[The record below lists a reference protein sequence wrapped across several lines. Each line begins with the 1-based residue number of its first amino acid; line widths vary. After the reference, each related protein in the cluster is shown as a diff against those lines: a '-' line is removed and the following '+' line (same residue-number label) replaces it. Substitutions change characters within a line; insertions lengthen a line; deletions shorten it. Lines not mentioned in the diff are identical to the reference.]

1 MNFKIDIELFYLF
14 KLRIKRFTYLVAPK
28 QWGSPFATQQT
39 LIGISIHAQNS
50 FCQEQSLDSL
60 NLFVLLQQNIVTQ
73 LQQVIAICLVS
84 YVLATKSTNPVDSI
98 YLTPQMYLTPFLK
111 SISFENLIRNNKF
124 IAVSV
129 IPAFAR
135 HAFSWVS

>member
-14 KLRIKRFTYLVAPK
+14 KLRIKSFTYLVAPK

-39 LIGISIHAQNS
+39 LIGISTHAQNS
-50 FCQEQSLDSL
+50 FYQEQSLDSL
-60 NLFVLLQQNIVTQ
+60 NLFVPLQQNIDTQ
-73 LQQVIAICLVS
+73 LQQVVAICVVS

-111 SISFENLIRNNKF
+111 KYKF
-124 IAVSV
+124 WKSNQK
-129 IPAFAR
+129 
-135 HAFSWVS
+135 